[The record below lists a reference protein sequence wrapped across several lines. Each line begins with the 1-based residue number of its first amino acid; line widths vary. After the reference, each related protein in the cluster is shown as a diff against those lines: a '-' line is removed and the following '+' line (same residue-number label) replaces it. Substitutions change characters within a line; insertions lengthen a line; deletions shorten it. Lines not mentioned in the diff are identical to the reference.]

1 MKVFVPE
8 KNLFNTI
15 LDKRIHDV
23 ELRLDDGIT
32 ITNAQRKKAYA
43 TIRDIADYT
52 GYLPEQMKELMKYEY
67 IIDLN
72 GKAVPQE
79 LIRKGNENIWP
90 REIEEGKYV
99 IIDTYAITSDY
110 IYASCV
116 LKNLNYH
123 LFYHIASKK
132 TIMRPLLLNSIN
144 SIFPFTRPIVGATE
158 QYLGGAIAAASI
170 YDSFHERTEQEWL
183 EKKGYCKGKVT
194 NIGDNLI
201 PFCKDLKMDDNPIIL
216 LYYFKK

>member
-1 MKVFVPE
+1 
-8 KNLFNTI
+8 
-15 LDKRIHDV
+15 
-23 ELRLDDGIT
+23 
-32 ITNAQRKKAYA
+32 
-43 TIRDIADYT
+43 
-52 GYLPEQMKELMKYEY
+52 MKYEY

-132 TIMRPLLLNSIN
+132 TIMRSLLLNSIN

-158 QYLGGAIAAASI
+158 QYLVGAIDAASI

>member
-1 MKVFVPE
+1 M
-8 KNLFNTI
+8 
-15 LDKRIHDV
+15 
-23 ELRLDDGIT
+23 
-32 ITNAQRKKAYA
+32 
-43 TIRDIADYT
+43 
-52 GYLPEQMKELMKYEY
+52 
-67 IIDLN
+67 
-72 GKAVPQE
+72 
-79 LIRKGNENIWP
+79 IRKGNENIWP

-158 QYLGGAIAAASI
+158 QYLVGAIDAASI
-170 YDSFHERTEQEWL
+170 YDSFMNVLNKNGWRRRGIVKAKLQ
-183 EKKGYCKGKVT
+183 
-194 NIGDNLI
+194 I
-201 PFCKDLKMDDNPIIL
+201 
-216 LYYFKK
+216 